1 MMFALDSKKLKLWI
15 TAGALCLCAMAL
27 SAQAEARGG
36 MGGFHGGGMGGF
48 HGGMSGFHGGM
59 GGFHGGRGG
68 FHGPIAFAHPG
79 FAGSRFFVRR
89 AFVSRP
95 FFFHRR
101 FADGRFIFFRRHRF
115 VTPFP
120 VGFDGGFYGPWAYD
134 SGYDDY
140 GAYQDECFV
149 VRRRIVNYR
158 GQVVVRRGLVCG

>member
-48 HGGMSGFHGGM
+48 HGCM
-59 GGFHGGRGG
+59 GGFHRQ
-68 FHGPIAFAHPG
+68 FAFVHPG

-89 AFVSRP
+89 AFVNRP

-115 VTPFP
+115 VAPFA
-120 VGFDGGFYGPWAYD
+120 VGFDGGLYGPWAYD

-140 GAYQDECFV
+140 GAYKDECFV

-158 GQVVVRRGLVCG
+158 GHAVLRRGLVCG